1 MTEFADRVLTR
12 NGAPSTP
19 ADLLAAV
26 EAEPVVRVAD
36 AELLQWLAA
45 HLPADRFVVRALGG
59 TGFPACAEQDEAQAG
74 KPVPQAH
81 SLLSAALTELAE
93 YAPTPAAPPAAEPLT
108 LDSLLSALKA
118 ALLARA
124 AAARAA
130 CDEAFRT
137 TGTVDPQLRALA
149 ETHAPGVAALLDGP
163 TKDALL
169 QGTPKAPSALAAL
182 AAGEPGEF
190 VPAHFEFAAVPSHKL
205 TDVKVQ
211 RYVQKLKT
219 NTQGE
224 RATAAALANEVRDE
238 VLAARVAITAPPK
251 REPEQVYA
259 EAVRAIHDFGKILVL
274 LFTTPDPTFE
284 ALQLEGVRVALVS
297 AAEDA
302 FALAPA
308 PVAEPTPEPL
318 PEVAPTPEAIPEPEP
333 VAPVEPAPV
342 EPAPEPEPVAEPAPV
357 EPEPVAEVAPPVEAQ
372 PTPVAEPELP
382 PEVPAE
388 PSSEVVPELPQ
399 ERVAEVAPDLLPD
412 VAPKVLFEVP
422 ADVRAFLAA
431 VAGGGA
437 PLELVTPIVLG
448 WLRARGELG
457 AFVVRSVPTGQDE
470 PRNED
475 AQQRGEQQHQATDEQ
490 VVPVPPA
497 EFTGAERSLRE
508 EVDPDGRDREEG
520 HREPRDEE

>member
-45 HLPADRFVVRALGG
+45 HLPAERFVVRALGG
-59 TGFPACAEQDEAQAG
+59 TGSLACAEQDEAQAG
-74 KPVPQAH
+74 KPVPQSH
-81 SLLSAALTELAE
+81 SLLSAALAELAE
-93 YAPTPAAPPAAEPLT
+93 YAPTPAAPAAPEPLT

-130 CDEAFRT
+130 CDEQFKA
-137 TGTVDPQLRALA
+137 TGSVDPQLRALA

-163 TKDALL
+163 TRDALL
-169 QGTPKAPSALAAL
+169 LGTARAPSALAAL
-182 AAGEPGEF
+182 AAGAPGEF

-205 TDVKVQ
+205 ADVKVQ

-219 NTQGE
+219 NTQNE

-251 REPEQVYA
+251 CEPEQVYA
-259 EAVRAIHDFGKILVL
+259 WAVRAIHDSGKILVL
-274 LFTTPDPTFE
+274 LFTMPDVAFE

-308 PVAEPTPEPL
+308 PVAEPTPEPT
-318 PEVAPTPEAIPEPEP
+318 PEVAPTPEPIPEPEP
-333 VAPVEPAPV
+333 VAPV

-357 EPEPVAEVAPPVEAQ
+357 EPEPVAEVAPPVEVQ
-372 PTPVAEPELP
+372 PEPLAEPELP

-388 PSSEVVPELPQ
+388 LQV
-399 ERVAEVAPDLLPD
+399 EVAPEPLPEEVPPAVAVPD

-422 ADVRAFLAA
+422 ADLRAFLAA

-475 AQQRGEQQHQATDEQ
+475 AQERGE
-490 VVPVPPA
+490 
-497 EFTGAERSLRE
+497 
-508 EVDPDGRDREEG
+508 
-520 HREPRDEE
+520 